1 VTSAVCFDPNG
12 TLSLDEELM
21 YEVLAEI
28 PAERGRA
35 LPREL

>member
-1 VTSAVCFDPNG
+1 MTSAVCFDLDG

-28 PAERGRA
+28 LAERGRA